1 MIAANY
7 VTTSWRHII
16 SNKLFSTINI
26 MGLAIGIAA
35 VILITLFV
43 RDELSYDSF
52 WSNADNIY
60 RTHVTITPSARDP
73 MRFVATPG
81 PVMHALKKDF
91 PQIEYAARYWTTEPT
106 LIQEGKIFVEGITIV
121 DADIINILDFNVLKG
136 DLKSALSTNT
146 GLVLN
151 ETLAKKYFDD
161 TEPIGKVLTLD
172 FNLFKRDYVVMA
184 IIEDMPT
191 NSQVDIKSM
200 VLIVEEDWMKE
211 TWLFIQWRSMGAK
224 LLYSLNPETDIQEI
238 NSQMPDFIDRNFPLQ
253 ADNPTQKISS
263 FFDIKS
269 MNIKDFHLNAVGM
282 GEDRVRGSMTTV
294 ITFSAIAVLILLIA
308 IINFINLSTARA
320 SQRAKE
326 VSLRKVV
333 GASKKNLIIQ
343 FVGES
348 IFLTLIGLLI
358 SLVIVELALPI
369 YNEALGKE
377 LALSYGSSEIMLF
390 LTFAFIVGV
399 LGSFYPALILSSFR
413 PAVVLKAN
421 KSLETKASVK
431 LRMALV
437 IIQFTVSISLFVS
450 TAVIYG
456 QMQFSKTIDLGYD
469 EENLLVVRG
478 IGRGSIAEKFPLLIS
493 EFRRIP
499 NVQNVTW
506 SNFVPGHVNENNASM
521 RSDEMTRE
529 QALTMGTRRVGYDYF
544 TTYGIELL
552 AGRTYQLGRNDE
564 AANFDEI
571 RAGRGHRASI
581 VVNQT
586 ALRTLQLGSPQEAIG
601 KTIYSSVGAFDAE
614 YEIIGVIADL
624 HLESLRK
631 TTRSEVYTLRT
642 YNASAI
648 SIKYSGA
655 PLSLIEDLRTIW
667 QQEAGGIP
675 LEYEFLTDAIAGQY
689 QAEQGQATMLAAFS
703 GLAILIA
710 CLGLYGLASFTAE
723 RRTKEIG
730 IRKVMGANVFDIVK
744 LLIWQFSKPVIIANL
759 IAWPLSFYVM
769 SHWLEGFVY
778 RIESIAILWFC
789 LLAGAVA
796 LLIAWTTVASN
807 AISVARTNPIK
818 ALRYE

>member
-7 VTTSWRHII
+7 VTTSWRHILG
-16 SNKLFSTINI
+16 NKLFSTINI

-91 PQIEYAARYWTTEPT
+91 PQIEYAGRYWTTEPT
-106 LIQEGKIFVEGITIV
+106 LIQEGKIFVEDITIV
-121 DADIINILDFNVLKG
+121 DADISNILDFNVLKG

-191 NSQVDIKSM
+191 NSQVDIRSM

-211 TWLFIQWRSMGAK
+211 TWLFIQWRSMGAT
-224 LLYSLNPETDIQEI
+224 LLYSLKPETDIQEI

-253 ADNPTQKISS
+253 TDNPTQKISS

-269 MNIKDFHLNAVGM
+269 MNIKDLHLNAVGI

-294 ITFSAIAVLILLIA
+294 ITFSTIAVLILLIA

-333 GASKKNLIIQ
+333 GASRKNLIIQ

-358 SLVIVELALPI
+358 SLVIVELALPL
-369 YNEALGKE
+369 YNEAIGKE
-377 LALSYGSSEIMLF
+377 LALSYDSSEIMLF
-390 LTFAFIVGV
+390 LTFAFIVGI

-431 LRMALV
+431 LRIVLV

-456 QMQFSKTIDLGYD
+456 QMQFSKTLDLGYD
-469 EENLLVVRG
+469 EENLLIIKG
-478 IGRGSIAEKFPLLIS
+478 IGRSSIAEKFSLLIN

-506 SNFVPGHVNENNASM
+506 SNFVPGHVNENNTIM
-521 RSDEMTRE
+521 RSEEMTRE
-529 QALTMGTRRVGYDYF
+529 QALTIGIRRVGYDYF
-544 TTYGIELL
+544 KTYGIELL
-552 AGRTYQLGRNDE
+552 AGRTYQLGRTDE
-564 AANFDEI
+564 AANFEEI

-586 ALRTLQLGSPQEAIG
+586 ALRTLQLGSPKEAIG
-601 KTIYSSVGAFDAE
+601 QTIYMSTGAFDAE

-624 HLESLRK
+624 HLESLRIA
-631 TTRSEVYTLRT
+631 TRSEVYTLRT

-648 SIKYSGA
+648 SLRYSGN
-655 PLSLIEDLRTIW
+655 PLDLIESVRTIW

-703 GLAILIA
+703 GLAILVA
-710 CLGLYGLASFTAE
+710 CLGLFGLASFTAE

-759 IAWPLSFYVM
+759 IAWPLSFYIM
-769 SHWLEGFVY
+769 LLWLEGFVY
-778 RIESIAILWFC
+778 RIESITILWFC
-789 LLAGAVA
+789 LLAGAGA

-807 AISVARTNPIK
+807 AIRVARTNPIK